1 MHTSFR
7 PRSELLDPV
16 LIDRAAETTV
26 IAAWLAVP
34 FFALLAGGALAPPLH
49 AAGAATLLTLA
60 LRSWR
65 SARRGQ
71 ALEQIRERLAAYL
84 AGPPLL
90 PVPVQAGHARPRHR
104 RGRHGLRGIRLAI
117 PVLGLAAE
125 PHRPADIGPYPG
137 A

>member
-104 RGRHGLRGIRLAI
+104 RRRHGLRGIRLAL
-117 PVLGLAAE
+117 PALDPAAAE
-125 PHRPADIGPYPG
+125 PRRHAD
-137 A
+137 

>member
-34 FFALLAGGALAPPLH
+34 LFALLAGGALAPPLH

-71 ALEQIRERLAAYL
+71 APEQIRERLAAYL
-84 AGPPLL
+84 AGPALR
-90 PVPVQAGHARPRHR
+90 PVPVRPVPVRPVPACHAHPRHGR
-104 RGRHGLRGIRLAI
+104 RGARGLSLVLPALGPVAAQPRRH
-117 PVLGLAAE
+117 
-125 PHRPADIGPYPG
+125 AD
-137 A
+137 